1 MLWMPTLVLS
11 LLVLLLPS
19 PTLKLKISHLCVGC
33 QLWSCLLWHFF
44 QDLEADKQMSSLTSN
59 LGCEEFLL
67 YSRIFVFELKALI
80 VILTCQLASGL
91 DKVLVRC
98 LNMHIAR
105 S

>member
-33 QLWSCLLWHFF
+33 QLWSCLLRHFF
-44 QDLEADKQMSSLTSN
+44 HDLGADKQMSSLTSN

-98 LNMHIAR
+98 LNMHIAQ